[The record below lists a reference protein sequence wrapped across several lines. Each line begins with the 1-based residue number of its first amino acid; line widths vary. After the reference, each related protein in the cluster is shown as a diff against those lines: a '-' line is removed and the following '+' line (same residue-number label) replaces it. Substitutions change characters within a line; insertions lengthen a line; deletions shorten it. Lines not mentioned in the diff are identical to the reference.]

1 MKKLII
7 RFTCID
13 GDYCFTLDNCAFLVE
28 TNITYLD
35 NKNGVVE
42 NYDEIVSKINELNL
56 YTWNNE
62 SESQAVNIEDAVKWH
77 IEIDDYVIN
86 GIEGS
91 WPYGYDSL
99 IDILVSL
106 DQNISIFKA
115 NISNE

>member
-7 RFTCID
+7 KFTCLD
-13 GDYCFTLDNCAFLVE
+13 GDYCFTLDNGAFLVE
-28 TNITYLD
+28 TNITYLA
-35 NKNGVVE
+35 NKNGVIE

-56 YTWNNE
+56 YNWDTE
-62 SESQAVNIEDAVKWH
+62 SESHTFNIEDAVKWH
-77 IEIDDYVIN
+77 IQIDDYIIS

-91 WPYGYDSL
+91 WPYRYDSL
-99 IDILVSL
+99 IDILVFL

>member
-7 RFTCID
+7 KFICLD
-13 GDYCFTLDNCAFLVE
+13 GDYCLTLNDGAFLVE
-28 TNITYLD
+28 TNIAYLD
-35 NKNGVVE
+35 NNSGVVE
-42 NYDEIVSKINELNL
+42 NYDEIISKINELNL

-62 SESQAVNIEDAVKWH
+62 GESQAVDIEDAVKWH
-77 IEIDDYVIN
+77 IQIDDYVIS

-91 WPYGYDSL
+91 WPYRYDSL

-115 NISNE
+115 NISDK